1 MVLTAWL
8 DAKLVLKPYQQEKT
22 AELNIMVILGVFA
35 VPVSVV
41 DVISSILTPRSF
53 YSSSF
58 KVHVSK
64 RKTVEIQKV
73 K

>member
-1 MVLTAWL
+1 MLSL
-8 DAKLVLKPYQQEKT
+8 YQKPTNRKKT

-41 DVISSILTPRSF
+41 DVISSILTPRSLC
-53 YSSSF
+53 SNSF

-64 RKTVEIQKV
+64 RKIVEIGKA

>member
-1 MVLTAWL
+1 MLSL
-8 DAKLVLKPYQQEKT
+8 YQKPTNMKKA
-22 AELNIMVILGVFA
+22 AELNIMVIFEVSA
-35 VPVSVV
+35 VRVSVV
-41 DVISSILTPRSF
+41 DVISSILTPRSL

-64 RKTVEIQKV
+64 RKIAETQKA

>member
-1 MVLTAWL
+1 MLSL
-8 DAKLVLKPYQQEKT
+8 YQKCTNGKKT
-22 AELNIMVILGVFA
+22 AELNIMVIFGVSA
-35 VPVSVV
+35 VCVSVV
-41 DVISSILTPRSF
+41 DVISSILTPRSL

-64 RKTVEIQKV
+64 RKTVEVQKV

>member
-1 MVLTAWL
+1 MLSL
-8 DAKLVLKPYQQEKT
+8 YQKPTNSKKT

-35 VPVSVV
+35 LPVSVV
-41 DVISSILTPRSF
+41 DVISSILTPRSL
-53 YSSSF
+53 YSNSF

-64 RKTVEIQKV
+64 RKIVEIGKA

>member
-1 MVLTAWL
+1 MLSS
-8 DAKLVLKPYQQEKT
+8 YQKTTNRKKT
-22 AELNIMVILGVFA
+22 AELNIMAIFGISA

-41 DVISSILTPRSF
+41 DVISSVLTPRSL

-58 KVHVSK
+58 KVHASK
-64 RKTVEIQKV
+64 SKIVEIRKA